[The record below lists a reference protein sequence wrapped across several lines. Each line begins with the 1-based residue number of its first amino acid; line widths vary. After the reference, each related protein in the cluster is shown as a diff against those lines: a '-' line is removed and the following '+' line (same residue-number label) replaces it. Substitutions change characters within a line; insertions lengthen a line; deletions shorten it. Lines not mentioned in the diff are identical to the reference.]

1 MLNKFLEGLRQIAL
15 APRTKP
21 GEELRSR
28 IRVLCRYPVQI
39 ESGEGPP
46 DRAYVVDIGLNGMR
60 VEDVRRL
67 KQGSQV
73 QVASAYPG
81 LEQNRLTCE
90 VVWCRERISGGYN
103 AGLRYQTVAPDSW
116 VRVILDELGL
126 DDERG
131 LQRRKYVRLATSL
144 RAQVRELHSNQ
155 LLTEGRV
162 VNVGMGGVLL
172 RSSQP
177 LTEGAEV
184 LCLFGPYSHYPHLSV
199 EATCLSSHHDEDE
212 KDYFHSL
219 GFSHLT
225 AREVREVGRFVVGL
239 LKERSDAP
247 NS

>member
-1 MLNKFLEGLRQIAL
+1 MFNKFLEGLRQIAL
-15 APRTKP
+15 APRTRP

-46 DRAYVVDIGLNGMR
+46 DRAYVVDIGLNGLR

-67 KQGSQV
+67 KKGSLV

-81 LEQNRLTCE
+81 LEHNRLTCE

-103 AGLRYQTVAPDSW
+103 AGLSYETAPPGSW

-126 DDERG
+126 DEERG
-131 LQRRKYVRLATSL
+131 AQRRRYVRIATSL
-144 RAQVRELHSNQ
+144 RAQVRDLSSNQ

-162 VNVGMGGVLL
+162 VNLGLGGVLL
-172 RSSQP
+172 RSPRQ
-177 LTEGAEV
+177 LAEGNEV

-199 EATCLSSHHDEDE
+199 EATCLSSHYDED
-212 KDYFHSL
+212 DQDWYHSL
-219 GFSHLT
+219 GFANLT